1 MAFLLSLQ
9 LPHSYSNF
17 ESEDRRTVRSNAP
30 YSSKFNGKKNRILFT
45 YSTYSSRW
53 FSSGVP
59 SSMVSSA
66 YSDQTNNEN
75 VPPPVKAIS
84 TKMEFNRVNCLV
96 WVLHESARSFSHT
109 VESFELARC
118 GPELAMA
125 WVGVDV
131 HAWHKRI
138 AHQVAVYALLRTAIE
153 LEFFLSHGRCNNP
166 SLVCE
171 ILSPIINSVEQNIE
185 SQLKARHPKLVEWFR
200 MVELPRVAGF
210 FIPLLKK
217 WSMEYAG
224 SGVAGIILAISCCV
238 AVGKLGSGHISCP
251 LFILSIEEALIELMN
266 LSHSLVSVDKLH
278 QLATKAGFEQEF
290 LYNFGTKILPSQKSE
305 DVEFWIGLAQK
316 KLAKAIRRESVFSG
330 LQTFQDKV
338 QESNCLATLGIFAFL
353 GRKTRLF
360 LLGMGIKDLDE
371 QVKDFLSYLEC
382 GSLFIY
388 PKFSSLSVYQ
398 LFMEVVADEIGWL
411 DFYAAFPFGFNQER
425 RRSKQHAIQAEKE
438 IILHT
443 VFTVCYDVFSGFA
456 HFSSSTQQPLNA
468 DLLAFLLRSQSLLT
482 SCLEDY
488 WAAYDRSG
496 YDNADFSS
504 SQLQKIAERN
514 ALDQTQSTGT
524 KDTTSSSVTLDA
536 QQKVTDLMAR
546 RNLEKIPQSGNK
558 LSKASCKVGTETRT
572 LVETGRT
579 AESEAL
585 HQNLLRKSSMK
596 LISTSSDILMGTQL
610 LFIDIMASL
619 ELLLK
624 QMRGRR
630 VTERERKKLKQ
641 TLADIASLIPITIL
655 MLLPVSVV
663 GHAAILAAIKKYMP
677 SLIPSPYSSERLDVV
692 KQLKRSKKM
701 EVQTLSNQEDASSAI

>member
-1 MAFLLSLQ
+1 MLGLKICSF
-9 LPHSYSNF
+9 
-17 ESEDRRTVRSNAP
+17 
-30 YSSKFNGKKNRILFT
+30 I
-45 YSTYSSRW
+45 
-53 FSSGVP
+53 
-59 SSMVSSA
+59 
-66 YSDQTNNEN
+66 
-75 VPPPVKAIS
+75 
-84 TKMEFNRVNCLV
+84 
-96 WVLHESARSFSHT
+96 SFS
-109 VESFELARC
+109 
-118 GPELAMA
+118 
-125 WVGVDV
+125 
-131 HAWHKRI
+131 
-138 AHQVAVYALLRTAIE
+138 
-153 LEFFLSHGRCNNP
+153 
-166 SLVCE
+166 
-171 ILSPIINSVEQNIE
+171 LSPIINSVEQNIE
-185 SQLKARHPKLVEWFR
+185 SQLKTRHPELVEWFR
-200 MVELPRVAGF
+200 MVELPRIAGF

-224 SGVAGIILAISCCV
+224 SGVARIIPAISCCV

-251 LFILSIEEALIELMN
+251 LFIPSIEDALIELMN
-266 LSHSLVSVDKLH
+266 WSHSLVSVDKLH
-278 QLATKAGFEQEF
+278 QLATEAGFEQEF
-290 LYNFGTKILPSQKSE
+290 LYNFGTKILSNQKSE

-360 LLGMGIKDLDE
+360 LFGMGIKDLDE
-371 QVKDFLSYLEC
+371 QVKDFLSYFEC

-388 PKFSSLSVYQ
+388 HKFSSLSVYQ

-425 RRSKQHAIQAEKE
+425 RRSKQRAIQQFNSAALKCRLVG
-438 IILHT
+438 ILA
-443 VFTVCYDVFSGFA
+443 SK
-456 HFSSSTQQPLNA
+456 
-468 DLLAFLLRSQSLLT
+468 SLLT

-514 ALDQTQSTGT
+514 ALHQTQSTGT
-524 KDTTSSSVTLDA
+524 KDTTSSSLTLDA

-546 RNLEKIPQSGNK
+546 RYPEKIPHSGNK

-572 LVETGRT
+572 LVEAGRT
-579 AESEAL
+579 TESEAL
-585 HQNLLRKSSMK
+585 HQNLLKKSSMK
-596 LISTSSDILMGTQL
+596 LISTSSDIWMGTQL

-641 TLADIASLIPITIL
+641 TVADIASLILVTIL

-663 GHAAILAAIKKYMP
+663 GHASILAAIKKYMP
-677 SLIPSPYSSERLDVV
+677 SLVILDC
-692 KQLKRSKKM
+692 
-701 EVQTLSNQEDASSAI
+701 TLSCTMNGHKSVVSALAVFDGVLYSGSWDGTIRLWSLNDHSPLTVLGEDTPGNVISVLSLKADHHMLLAAHEDGCLNAPRCSIMKSLAKRGLIWRNDVFMKSIQAHNGAVFAVGMEGKWLFTGGWDKSVNVQEISGDDLQIEAFPVGSIASDSTVTALLYWQGKLFVGCADRIIKV

>member
-1 MAFLLSLQ
+1 
-9 LPHSYSNF
+9 
-17 ESEDRRTVRSNAP
+17 
-30 YSSKFNGKKNRILFT
+30 
-45 YSTYSSRW
+45 
-53 FSSGVP
+53 
-59 SSMVSSA
+59 MVSSA
-66 YSDQTNNEN
+66 YSDQTNNEK

-109 VESFELARC
+109 VESFELARS

-166 SLVCE
+166 SLVRE
-171 ILSPIINSVEQNIE
+171 IFDVSSSLQRQTVIATLYARTNILFLHFIQLVPNNKLGRANIE
-185 SQLKARHPKLVEWFR
+185 SQLKTRHPKLVEWFR
-200 MVELPRVAGF
+200 MVELPRIAGF

-224 SGVAGIILAISCCV
+224 RDYSGYKLRV

-251 LFILSIEEALIELMN
+251 LFISSIEDALIELMN

-278 QLATKAGFEQEF
+278 QLATEA
-290 LYNFGTKILPSQKSE
+290 
-305 DVEFWIGLAQK
+305 
-316 KLAKAIRRESVFSG
+316 
-330 LQTFQDKV
+330 
-338 QESNCLATLGIFAFL
+338 
-353 GRKTRLF
+353 
-360 LLGMGIKDLDE
+360 GMGIKDLDE

-398 LFMEVVADEIGWL
+398 LFMEQ
-411 DFYAAFPFGFNQER
+411 FNSAALKCRLVG
-425 RRSKQHAIQAEKE
+425 
-438 IILHT
+438 IL
-443 VFTVCYDVFSGFA
+443 A
-456 HFSSSTQQPLNA
+456 PK
-468 DLLAFLLRSQSLLT
+468 SLLT

-496 YDNADFSS
+496 
-504 SQLQKIAERN
+504 
-514 ALDQTQSTGT
+514 
-524 KDTTSSSVTLDA
+524 TTSSSLTLEA
-536 QQKVTDLMAR
+536 QQ
-546 RNLEKIPQSGNK
+546 
-558 LSKASCKVGTETRT
+558 KASCKVGTETRT
-572 LVETGRT
+572 LVEAGRT

-596 LISTSSDILMGTQL
+596 LISTSSDIWMGTQL

-630 VTERERKKLKQ
+630 ITERERKKLKQ
-641 TLADIASLIPITIL
+641 TLADIASLIPVTIL

-701 EVQTLSNQEDASSAI
+701 EVQTPSNQEDASSAISKING

>member
-1 MAFLLSLQ
+1 MDAATILL
-9 LPHSYSNF
+9 Y
-17 ESEDRRTVRSNAP
+17 
-30 YSSKFNGKKNRILFT
+30 
-45 YSTYSSRW
+45 
-53 FSSGVP
+53 
-59 SSMVSSA
+59 
-66 YSDQTNNEN
+66 
-75 VPPPVKAIS
+75 
-84 TKMEFNRVNCLV
+84 
-96 WVLHESARSFSHT
+96 
-109 VESFELARC
+109 
-118 GPELAMA
+118 
-125 WVGVDV
+125 
-131 HAWHKRI
+131 
-138 AHQVAVYALLRTAIE
+138 
-153 LEFFLSHGRCNNP
+153 
-166 SLVCE
+166 
-171 ILSPIINSVEQNIE
+171 LSPIINSIEQNIE

-200 MVELPRVAGF
+200 MVELPRIAGF

-224 SGVAGIILAISCCV
+224 RDYSGY
-238 AVGKLGSGHISCP
+238 KLLCGSRKIGFWPYFLP
-251 LFILSIEEALIELMN
+251 L
-266 LSHSLVSVDKLH
+266 
-278 QLATKAGFEQEF
+278 EF

-330 LQTFQDKV
+330 LQTFQDKVSSVIHV

-411 DFYAAFPFGFNQER
+411 DFYAAFPLGFNQER

-514 ALDQTQSTGT
+514 ALDQTQSSGT

-536 QQKVTDLMAR
+536 QQKAT
-546 RNLEKIPQSGNK
+546 ITIICCWQ
-558 LSKASCKVGTETRT
+558 ASCKVGTETRT
-572 LVETGRT
+572 LVEAGRT

-596 LISTSSDILMGTQL
+596 LISTSSDIWMGTQL

-641 TLADIASLIPITIL
+641 TLADIASLIPVTIL

-701 EVQTLSNQEDASSAI
+701 EVQTLSNQEDASSAISQK

>member
-1 MAFLLSLQ
+1 
-9 LPHSYSNF
+9 
-17 ESEDRRTVRSNAP
+17 
-30 YSSKFNGKKNRILFT
+30 
-45 YSTYSSRW
+45 
-53 FSSGVP
+53 
-59 SSMVSSA
+59 
-66 YSDQTNNEN
+66 
-75 VPPPVKAIS
+75 
-84 TKMEFNRVNCLV
+84 
-96 WVLHESARSFSHT
+96 
-109 VESFELARC
+109 
-118 GPELAMA
+118 
-125 WVGVDV
+125 
-131 HAWHKRI
+131 
-138 AHQVAVYALLRTAIE
+138 
-153 LEFFLSHGRCNNP
+153 
-166 SLVCE
+166 
-171 ILSPIINSVEQNIE
+171 
-185 SQLKARHPKLVEWFR
+185 
-200 MVELPRVAGF
+200 MVELPRIAGF

-224 SGVAGIILAISCCV
+224 SGVAGIILAISCC
-238 AVGKLGSGHISCP
+238 
-251 LFILSIEEALIELMN
+251 
-266 LSHSLVSVDKLH
+266 
-278 QLATKAGFEQEF
+278 
-290 LYNFGTKILPSQKSE
+290 
-305 DVEFWIGLAQK
+305 K

-338 QESNCLATLGIFAFL
+338 SSVIHVQESNCLATLGILAFL

-360 LLGMGIKDLDE
+360 LSGMGIKDLDE

-388 PKFSSLSVYQ
+388 PKFSSLSMNQ
-398 LFMEVVADEIGWL
+398 LFMEVVADEIGWI
-411 DFYAAFPFGFNQER
+411 DFYAAFSFEFKQER
-425 RRSKQHAIQAEKE
+425 RRSKPRAIQAEKE

-443 VFTVCYDVFSGFA
+443 VFTVCYNVFSGFV

-468 DLLAFLLRSQSLLT
+468 DLLAFLLRSESLLT

-488 WAAYDRSG
+488 WAAYNRSG

-514 ALDQTQSTGT
+514 AFDPTQSIGT
-524 KDTTSSSVTLDA
+524 KSTTSSSLTLEA

-546 RNLEKIPQSGNK
+546 GNPKKIPQSGNK

-572 LVETGRT
+572 LVEAGRT
-579 AESEAL
+579 VESEAL

-596 LISTSSDILMGTQL
+596 LISTSSDIWMGTQL

-630 VTERERKKLKQ
+630 ITERERNKLKQ
-641 TLADIASLIPITIL
+641 TLVDIASLIPVTIL

-663 GHAAILAAIKKYMP
+663 GHAAILAAIKKYVP

-701 EVQTLSNQEDASSAI
+701 EVQTLSNQEDASSAISKING